1 MRLILRKQR
10 QAGWLITPG
19 AIAFLVV
26 RSFGQMLVV
35 SVAVSLIAMFSCTC
49 ASFFL
54 DSAPVATIVLILTAM
69 FIVAFSYRLYI
80 TRKTS
85 WMAG

>member
-26 RSFGQMLVV
+26 RSFGQMLDV
-35 SVAVSLIAMFSCTC
+35 SVAVCLIAMFSCTC
-49 ASFFL
+49 ANFYS
-54 DSAPVATIVLILTAM
+54 
-69 FIVAFSYRLYI
+69 
-80 TRKTS
+80 
-85 WMAG
+85 